1 MHRFVIYIA
10 IFILSLSFITLWM
23 PLKDT
28 TCNAAE
34 PFLTS
39 KTPKFQVHAS
49 KVIVEPWLGE
59 HHVYAIFM
67 VPDKYKEA
75 PFFIL
80 TVKDVGSF
88 CKKPF
93 GNSEY
98 YDDVLAEPGTHLIRD
113 YIRTRLALRLIF
125 QGLYFKLNDK
135 YNWSLTYPADNSAKV
150 NN

>member
-1 MHRFVIYIA
+1 MRRLVTYII
-10 IFILSLSFITLWM
+10 IFLLSLFFIRLWM
-23 PLKDT
+23 PLNDT
-28 TCNAAE
+28 NCNAV

-39 KTPKFQVHAS
+39 KTQKFQVHAS

-59 HHVYAIFM
+59 HHVYGIFM
-67 VPDKYKEA
+67 VPDEYKES

-80 TVKDVGSF
+80 TVKHLGSF
-88 CKKPF
+88 CEKPF

-113 YIRTRLALRLIF
+113 YIRTRLAVRLIL
-125 QGLYFKLNDK
+125 QGLYFQLNDK
-135 YNWSLTYPADNSAKV
+135 SNWSLTYPVDNSANV

>member
-1 MHRFVIYIA
+1 MRRLVTYII
-10 IFILSLSFITLWM
+10 IFLLSLSFITLWM
-23 PLKDT
+23 PLNDT
-28 TCNAAE
+28 ACNAE

-39 KTPKFQVHAS
+39 KRQKFQVYAS

-67 VPDKYKEA
+67 VPDKYKES

-80 TVKDVGSF
+80 TVKHVGSF
-88 CKKPF
+88 CEKPF
-93 GNSEY
+93 GNSQY
-98 YDDVLAEPGTHLIRD
+98 YDDILAEPGTHLIRD

-125 QGLYFKLNDK
+125 QGKYFQLHDK

>member
-1 MHRFVIYIA
+1 MRRFVTYII
-10 IFILSLSFITLWM
+10 IFLVSLSLIIAWM

-28 TCNAAE
+28 TCNAE

-39 KTPKFQVHAS
+39 KTPKFQVHAT
-49 KVIVEPWLGE
+49 KVVVEPWFGE

-80 TVKDVGSF
+80 TVKHVGSF
-88 CKKPF
+88 CEKPF
-93 GNSEY
+93 GNSQY

-125 QGLYFKLNDK
+125 QGLYFQLNDK